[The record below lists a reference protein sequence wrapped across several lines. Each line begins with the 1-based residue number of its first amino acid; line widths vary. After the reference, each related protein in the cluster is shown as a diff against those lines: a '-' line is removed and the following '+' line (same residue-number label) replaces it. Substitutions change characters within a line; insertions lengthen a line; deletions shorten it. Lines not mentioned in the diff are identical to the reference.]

1 MSLVIGGTPETI
13 DSYIKELLEKV
24 KPKGGGFILAANVA
38 TAPRET
44 PVENLHAVIKAVEKY
59 GWY

>member
-13 DSYIKELLEKV
+13 DSYIKDLFEKV
-24 KPKGGGFILAANVA
+24 KPGGGGFILAANVA

-44 PVENLHAVIKAVEKY
+44 PAENLHAVIKAVDKY